1 MSISGC
7 HWQLFLD
14 ILQLF
19 PIQDSAGTIPPISP
33 FVCGGWRK
41 LFGATTTTATIATTA
56 TATAP
61 AISGMMIAQEMFS
74 QEQSLH
80 GRTARVVSQRGFDFC
95 FSSKL
100 VSKQSRDTWVLSEAF
115 LFMIFVLIWGGE
127 VYLYFHRRE
136 KVYVI
141 LIQDFKTDLSHF
153 SDLLF

>member
-1 MSISGC
+1 MSIRGC

-41 LFGATTTTATIATTA
+41 LFGATTTTTATIATTA

-61 AISGMMIAQEMFS
+61 AISGRMIAQEMFS

-115 LFMIFVLIWGGE
+115 LFMIFVLIWG
-127 VYLYFHRRE
+127 E
-136 KVYVI
+136 KCIYTYI
-141 LIQDFKTDLSHF
+141 KGKRCT
-153 SDLLF
+153 